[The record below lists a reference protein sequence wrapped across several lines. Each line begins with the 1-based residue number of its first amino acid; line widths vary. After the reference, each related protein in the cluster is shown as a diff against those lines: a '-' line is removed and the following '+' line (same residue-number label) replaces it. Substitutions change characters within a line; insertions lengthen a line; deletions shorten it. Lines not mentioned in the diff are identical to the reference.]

1 MAPEEKPYRVYR
13 GGRRGPKLP
22 TLSRPK
28 RGKGRPT
35 SPKRARKGPV
45 RPPWRRALRWV
56 GIGFSIF
63 VLWVAAWS
71 LAGYFSFRDGVKAAN
86 KRLPA
91 SAAKQLSGDGGF
103 PLTSP
108 TTILLLGT
116 DRRPG
121 DREPRADS
129 MMLVRTDPD
138 HHRFTYLSIP
148 RDLRVDIPG
157 HGLEK
162 VNTAYHIGGAAL
174 AIRTVKTF
182 TEIPIDHV
190 AVVDF
195 QRFKELIDSIG
206 GIDITVP
213 RPILSNKF
221 ECPYDAQRCQTWDGW
236 RFSKGRQHMD
246 GRRALVYSRISSNVL
261 DPSEN
266 DITRAERQ
274 QQVTQAIADKLVG
287 VGTFLR
293 MPFNGDE
300 LLRPLATDLSAN
312 QLLQLG
318 WVKFRVGGTIRC
330 RLGGDPETIG
340 RESVIVPSE
349 ENRNVISMFMCIE
362 LMLNAVNLTFVAF
375 SSYFRDVTGQLF
387 VFIVM
392 TVAAAEAAVGLGI
405 IIAIFRNRESLN
417 VDDANILKL

>member
-28 RGKGRPT
+28 RGNGRPT
-35 SPKRARKGPV
+35 SPKSTRKAPV

-56 GIGFSIF
+56 GIGFSVF
-63 VLWVAAWS
+63 LLWVAAWS

-91 SAAKQLSGDGGF
+91 SAERQLSGQGGL
-103 PLTSP
+103 PLTKP

-116 DRRPG
+116 DTRPG
-121 DREPRADS
+121 KGQQGLRHSDS

-138 HHRFTYLSIP
+138 HHRLTYLSIP
-148 RDLRVDIPG
+148 RDLYVDIPG
-157 HGLEK
+157 YGADRI
-162 VNTAYHIGGAAL
+162 NTSYQVGGAAL
-174 AIRTVKTF
+174 AIRTVRNF
-182 TEIPIDHV
+182 TGIDIDHV

-213 RPILSNKF
+213 RAIQSNRF
-221 ECPYDAQRCQTWDGW
+221 ECPYDAARCASWDGW
-236 RFSKGRQHMD
+236 RFAKGRQHMD
-246 GRRALVYSRISSNVL
+246 GRRALVYSRIRENLL
-261 DPSEN
+261 DASDN

-318 WVKFRVGGTIRC
+318 WVKFRVDNG
-330 RLGGDPETIG
+330 
-340 RESVIVPSE
+340 
-349 ENRNVISMFMCIE
+349 NVS
-362 LMLNAVNLTFVAF
+362 
-375 SSYFRDVTGQLF
+375 
-387 VFIVM
+387 
-392 TVAAAEAAVGLGI
+392 AAGSAATRRRS
-405 IIAIFRNRESLN
+405 AARR
-417 VDDANILKL
+417 